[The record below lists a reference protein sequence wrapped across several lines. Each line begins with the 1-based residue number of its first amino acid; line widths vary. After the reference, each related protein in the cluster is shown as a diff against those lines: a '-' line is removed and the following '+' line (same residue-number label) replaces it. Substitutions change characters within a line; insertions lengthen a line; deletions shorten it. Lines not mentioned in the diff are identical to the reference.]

1 MWVKSFIQWFF
12 LYKFS
17 RQQISYFLSATI
29 VLGVLACAFSYL
41 EVCGGRHVFL
51 TFIPLAV
58 KVFIAQTIEVVA
70 VIAVVYFIV
79 RFILGFF
86 IDKEDKESPELQAIN
101 QLKESIDKLPE
112 AIAKA
117 IKSSN
122 GSP

>member
-1 MWVKSFIQWFF
+1 M
-12 LYKFS
+12 
-17 RQQISYFLSATI
+17 
-29 VLGVLACAFSYL
+29 
-41 EVCGGRHVFL
+41 FL